1 VPSHG
6 VVTPRPA
13 TASPTPLG
21 WLARGLSDLLADPLP
36 GLLYGLIVSLL
47 GWLILALGSHPYFIA
62 AAVSGFVLV
71 GPVLGAGLAELS
83 RLRGRA
89 EHGGFAA
96 SLDGLSRRR
105 DGLLPLA
112 GSLGAVAALWFLL
125 STLLMWVFMDEV
137 APTLAASLW
146 DPAWKAMT
154 AVEWLAWGLAGGLL
168 AVLCFA
174 LSVVAVPVVLRG
186 GTAAAG
192 MRASVAACLRF
203 PTTCALWGLLIAALV
218 GLAFLSAL
226 LLLPLVFPLLGHATW
241 HAAEHLAPEA
251 ASG

>member
-1 VPSHG
+1 MSPATVPSHG

-154 AVEWLAWGLAGGLL
+154 AVEWLAWGLAAG
-168 AVLCFA
+168 CSRWCA
-174 LSVVAVPVVLRG
+174 LPCRW
-186 GTAAAG
+186 
-192 MRASVAACLRF
+192 LRF
-203 PTTCALWGLLIAALV
+203 PWCCGAAPPRPGCV
-218 GLAFLSAL
+218 PVSRPACGSRRPARC
-226 LLLPLVFPLLGHATW
+226 G
-241 HAAEHLAPEA
+241 
-251 ASG
+251 GC